1 MSPKKCKKKTK
12 NKTKLKNFSLEEFK
26 TPFFQL
32 KKCRKKTS
40 FWGEVS
46 AARSLWL
53 CLRWGSDIKH
63 EVYALYKCP
72 SGLGLDVGMVATGGR
87 GSGIRTQNEEWCPAP
102 RNLDGCR
109 TGATCT
115 WSYSRC
121 REGMIRGGCP
131 GSSPRTPERPQRET
145 VGQMFKTTV
154 RRQDWTGHSPGPSP
168 GSGAGNLSNGCIS
181 AFHGNQRRPDVTWA
195 EKTEKWC
202 FHVSPDCPPP
212 GRVHRSVQGTI
223 SLQTFPGSATGQ
235 LL

>member
-1 MSPKKCKKKTK
+1 MSPKKCKKKKQT
-12 NKTKLKNFSLEEFK
+12 NKTKLKNSHLRSLKPLFFSWK
-26 TPFFQL
+26 SAG
-32 KKCRKKTS
+32 KKTS

-63 EVYALYKCP
+63 EGYALYKCP

-154 RRQDWTGHSPGPSP
+154 RRQDWTGLVTHLVLLQGQELVTCRT
-168 GSGAGNLSNGCIS
+168 AAYRLSTGIK
-181 AFHGNQRRPDVTWA
+181 G
-195 EKTEKWC
+195 
-202 FHVSPDCPPP
+202 
-212 GRVHRSVQGTI
+212 G
-223 SLQTFPGSATGQ
+223 QT
-235 LL
+235 